1 MDEGAGMPAHK
12 RTVSK
17 DTLCD
22 IVDRCRDAGGVLHV
36 REVAT
41 EMYEIWYEAEG
52 EDIDGKP

>member
-1 MDEGAGMPAHK
+1 MPAHK